1 MTPELIIVKV
11 SCPESALRVSSVDL
25 VVIKLLLKRNGQ
37 KRKARLLPC
46 YLKATKRSKL
56 GHRKRMYDLRNEV
69 GMPET
74 EEQQLACHFQ

>member
-1 MTPELIIVKV
+1 MKF
-11 SCPESALRVSSVDL
+11 SCPASVLRVSSVGA
-25 VVIKLLLKRNGQ
+25 VFIKILLKRNRQ
-37 KRKARLLPC
+37 KTNTRLLPC

-56 GHRKRMYDLRNEV
+56 GHRKRMYDLRNEM

>member
-37 KRKARLLPC
+37 KRNVKG
-46 YLKATKRSKL
+46 TKESKR
-56 GHRKRMYDLRNEV
+56 GYRKRMYNLWN
-69 GMPET
+69 
-74 EEQQLACHFQ
+74 